1 MTKILTYF
9 QKFRF
14 HIIGVSACLLLGMIS
29 GYVSGGSQ
37 SLWYINLQK
46 PSFNPPGWIFGPVW
60 TLLYIMIGIVFANLW
75 NNRINNRVLLFIFAM
90 QFTLNI
96 FWSPLFFKFQR
107 IDLAFFDI
115 SLLLIS
121 LICFIAVALFQKKK
135 KIAALFF
142 PYVLWVSF
150 AWVLNLSILILN

>member
-1 MTKILTYF
+1 
-9 QKFRF
+9 
-14 HIIGVSACLLLGMIS
+14 
-29 GYVSGGSQ
+29 
-37 SLWYINLQK
+37 
-46 PSFNPPGWIFGPVW
+46 
-60 TLLYIMIGIVFANLW
+60 MIGIVFANLW